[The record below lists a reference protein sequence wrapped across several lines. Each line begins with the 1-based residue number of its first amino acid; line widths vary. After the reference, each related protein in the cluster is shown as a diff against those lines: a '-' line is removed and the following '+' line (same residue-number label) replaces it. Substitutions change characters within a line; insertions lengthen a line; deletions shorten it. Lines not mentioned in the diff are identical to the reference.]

1 MRKIRFL
8 KGFGL
13 IEILVAI
20 FVVAFGVLAV
30 GKLQT
35 YIIST
40 SSDNKAKL
48 EAMSLAQGQIE
59 HIKSY
64 YLQQDASSE
73 IISASTFI
81 DDYIGKPPSI
91 PNTTV
96 VGTYATFTVGQSFTS
111 DSDIAIAN
119 VTVSWSD
126 SSGASQSVNLN
137 TEFTFTNL
145 AASGSGAIPN
155 DTNFIEAPTGR
166 AHLGDGTISTD
177 DEHMIDNKDGTSIY
191 ADGDQLG
198 DENVDLLLAVGDQVV
213 LTLEDACVIASE
225 PDYQETI
232 NNFSGTDYQCTDFVR
247 IEGRVYFND
256 SYKIGNGGG
265 AQTITDISPLEF
277 FVLASDAAYCSR
289 SKEIIAPDP
298 YGVTELLKD
307 GVYTSFENIESL
319 TISDLPSETYN
330 KTDSK
335 EGKQYYFNYICYI
348 GGGWH
353 GNIGL
358 VTSNE
363 SLNES
368 GLEACVGDP
377 NDGSLDTVEFA
388 LRRSYRGMIW
398 RSANTDTFEPT
409 LKDDG
414 NIKYYSWGV
423 ADASEIGGNDVYNH
437 DFLVVADSA
446 DCDDPD
452 IMDTTT
458 FATNVDDFFCLNEI
472 TTKASGLVDPDTDG
486 LIASAYGAASDFDT
500 EISSIDRTNLDERNL
515 DPDRDGI
522 YENPDLVGYYDYC
535 PYDPTNPP
543 YFFHSGVGLVSISNI
558 TSQDDNDNLVD
569 SIFIKTSQGDTCQ
582 LSAEGATWASST
594 SSSSISY
601 SCTLYDSG
609 EIQGSKLVETVVDG
623 VVAIFDNGT
632 NDISIVCPTSYFSF
646 SDNTG
651 WAVGEG
657 FDFTCSASSG
667 SGSSL
672 VAVEDTFSFTRN
684 TEYTINAV
692 TQLVAND
699 YGGSGGLTFGGLTN
713 TSSSSGFLTNNE
725 GTLTYK
731 YTENFAGNN
740 TTDTYYYIVEDS
752 EGTTATGSITITVT
766 KN

>member
-1 MRKIRFL
+1 MKTFRYL

-35 YIIST
+35 YLIT
-40 SSDNKAKL
+40 SSADNKARL

-64 YLQQDASSE
+64 YLQKDASSA

-91 PNTTV
+91 PNATV
-96 VGTYATFTVGQSFTS
+96 VGTYATFTVGQSFSTV
-111 DSDIAIAN
+111 SDIAIAN

-126 SSGASQSVNLN
+126 SSGAAQKVSLN
-137 TEFTFTNL
+137 AELTFSDL

-166 AHLGDGTISTD
+166 AHLGDGTISGTD
-177 DEHMIDNKDGTSIY
+177 TLMASNKDGTSIY
-191 ADGDQLG
+191 ADGDKVG
-198 DENVDLLLAVGDQVV
+198 EDNIDLLLAVGDQVV
-213 LTLEDACVIASE
+213 LTLEDACVISSE
-225 PDYQETI
+225 ADYQETI
-232 NNFSGTDYQCTDFVR
+232 KNFSGTNYQCTDFVR

-265 AQTITDISPLEF
+265 ADTVSKISPLEF

-289 SKEIIAPDP
+289 SQQLIAP
-298 YGVTELLKD
+298 VVVNQTLTE
-307 GVYTSFENIESL
+307 GTFASFEDIESL
-319 TISDLPSETYN
+319 TISELPYEVFTKS
-330 KTDSK
+330 DAS
-335 EGKQYYFNYICYI
+335 EGKQYFFNYICYI

-358 VTSNE
+358 VTSND

-398 RSANTDTFEPT
+398 KSLNTGTFTPI

-414 NIKYYSWGV
+414 NIKYYSWGI
-423 ADASEIGGNDVYNH
+423 ADASEIGGNNVYNH
-437 DFLVVADSA
+437 DFLVVADA
-446 DCDDPD
+446 NDCDDPD
-452 IMDTTT
+452 IMDTST

-472 TTKASGLVDPDTDG
+472 TTKASGLVAPDTDG
-486 LIASAYGAASDFDT
+486 LKDSDYGAST
-500 EISSIDRTNLDERNL
+500 EFNTALTPLERTNLDERNL
-515 DPDRDGI
+515 DPDRDGF

-543 YFFHSGVGLVSISNI
+543 YFFHTGTGVISVSNI
-558 TSQDDNDNLVD
+558 SSQADNDLIASTLFV
-569 SIFIKTSQGDTCQ
+569 KTSQGDTCE
-582 LSAEGATWASST
+582 LATSGATWNSG
-594 SSSSISY
+594 SSSSTIVY
-601 SCTLYDSG
+601 TCTLYDSG
-609 EIQGSKLVETVVDG
+609 ITQGGKLVEAGVDG
-623 VVAIFDNGT
+623 VVAIFDSGSEELSFN
-632 NDISIVCPTSYFSF
+632 CPTSYFSF
-646 SDNTG
+646 TDSLGWSTG
-651 WAVGEG
+651 L
-657 FDFTCSASSG
+657 DFSCSATSG
-667 SGSSL
+667 SGSSI
-672 VAVEDTFSFTRN
+672 VAVQDKFTFTRN
-684 TEYTINAV
+684 NEYTIIAA
-692 TQLVAND
+692 TDLIAND
-699 YGGSGGLTFGGLTN
+699 YGGSGGLTFVDLTSIPSP
-713 TSSSSGFLTNNE
+713 TYLNNNG
-725 GTLTYK
+725 GTLTYN
-731 YTENFAGNN
+731 YTGSFAGNS
-740 TTDTYYYIVEDS
+740 TTDTYYYTVKDND
-752 EGTTATGSITITVT
+752 GNTATGTITITVT